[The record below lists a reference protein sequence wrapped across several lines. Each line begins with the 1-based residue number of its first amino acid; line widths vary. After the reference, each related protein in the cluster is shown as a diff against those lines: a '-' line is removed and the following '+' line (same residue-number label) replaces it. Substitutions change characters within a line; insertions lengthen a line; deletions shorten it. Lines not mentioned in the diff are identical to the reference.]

1 MMRPALIK
9 GTRKY
14 LEGNL
19 EKHKMNAEMLF
30 ERGAAVAEHP
40 GYLETI
46 EQELANIAEYS
57 DKLAVLY
64 EHFEKPLRDDGWT
77 GQDNWDYG
85 DDD

>member
-1 MMRPALIK
+1 MMKPALIK

-57 DKLAVLY
+57 DKLEVLY
-64 EHFEKPLRDDGWT
+64 EHFEKPLRAAGWT
-77 GQDNWDYG
+77 GDDNWGLGKD
-85 DDD
+85 

>member
-1 MMRPALIK
+1 MRPALIK

-64 EHFEKPLRDDGWT
+64 EHFEKLPTFFDD
-77 GQDNWDYG
+77 NCSNFLFCLSL
-85 DDD
+85 

>member
-1 MMRPALIK
+1 MKPALIK

-19 EKHKMNAEMLF
+19 EKHKMNAERLF

-57 DKLAVLY
+57 DKLEVLY
-64 EHFEKPLRDDGWT
+64 EHFEKPLRDAGWT
-77 GQDNWDYG
+77 GDDNWGTGKD
-85 DDD
+85 

>member
-1 MMRPALIK
+1 MKPALIK

-30 ERGAAVAEHP
+30 ESGAAVAEHP

-57 DKLAVLY
+57 DKLEVLY
-64 EHFEKPLRDDGWT
+64 EHFEKPLRDAGWT
-77 GQDNWDYG
+77 GDDNWGTGKD
-85 DDD
+85 

>member
-1 MMRPALIK
+1 MKPALIK

-30 ERGAAVAEHP
+30 EKGAAVAEHP

-46 EQELANIAEYS
+46 EQEMQKKLILLAIVMQSTIILEQTRQFQNIS
-57 DKLAVLY
+57 
-64 EHFEKPLRDDGWT
+64 
-77 GQDNWDYG
+77 
-85 DDD
+85 

>member
-1 MMRPALIK
+1 MRPALIK

-19 EKHKMNAEMLF
+19 EKHKLNAEMLF
-30 ERGAAVAEHP
+30 EKGAAVAEHP

-57 DKLAVLY
+57 D
-64 EHFEKPLRDDGWT
+64 
-77 GQDNWDYG
+77 
-85 DDD
+85 

>member
-1 MMRPALIK
+1 MMKPALIK

-57 DKLAVLY
+57 DKLEVLY
-64 EHFEKPLRDDGWT
+64 EHFEKPLRDAGST
-77 GQDNWDYG
+77 GDDNWGTGKD
-85 DDD
+85 